1 MHVPKEKLKVTVV
14 VDRFRIVGDMFRFP
28 GARLLDL
35 VNVKD
40 NSFIPITD
48 ADIYSLSDGKK
59 LYSAAFIGINR
70 AAVSF
75 FYPMEEEG
83 PPPQQATPQAPL

>member
-1 MHVPKEKLKVTVV
+1 MHVPKEKLKVTVL
-14 VDRFRIVGDMFRFP
+14 VDRFRIVGDMYKYP

-40 NSFIPITD
+40 NPFIPITD

-59 LYSAAFIGINR
+59 LYSASFIGINR
-70 AAVSF
+70 TAVSF
-75 FYPMEEEG
+75 FYPMEEEEQTKQAASLE
-83 PPPQQATPQAPL
+83 PQ